1 MVGLDIC
8 HGKYAKFLKEKS
20 IFTNQTVVHH
30 DSSGRN
36 YVVNFVLIRTFVIA
50 QSTFINQTGSSQ
62 QFWTYR
68 RMAAENG
75 FAPPP

>member
-36 YVVNFVLIRTFVIA
+36 YVVNYFFIRTRDIC
-50 QSTFINQTGSSQ
+50 
-62 QFWTYR
+62 
-68 RMAAENG
+68 
-75 FAPPP
+75 